1 MEDFVKIAGTLVAVF
16 FLVSLATET
25 ILESFRGFLAL
36 FGIEV
41 LKSNKSLDEELDE
54 VAAFLPNDQKNAARF
69 EALVT
74 IVETANAKTSDVKK
88 KIADI
93 RTELA
98 NVVDPTGKLK
108 IVDREKEWL
117 ANLVAPIRK
126 SMEASEAKRVFA
138 LRIISAA
145 IGIAVSATAGI
156 DVIDMVANAQSGAG
170 EDTTTNGGVLGF
182 VIAGLAAAGG
192 SSFWHDQL
200 DRVRSLKQA
209 GESVASLTATV
220 RKG

>member
-1 MEDFVKIAGTLVAVF
+1 MEDFVKLAGTLVAVF

-25 ILESFRGFLAL
+25 ILESLRGFLAL

-41 LKSNKSLDEELDE
+41 LKSKQSLDDALNE
-54 VAAFLPNDQKNAARF
+54 VAEFLPSDQKNAGRF

-74 IVETANAKTSDVKK
+74 IVAKAKSTSTEVQKQINTLK
-88 KIADI
+88 V
-93 RTELA
+93 ELA
-98 NVVDPTGKLK
+98 NVADPSDKLK
-108 IVDREKEWL
+108 IVDREKEFV
-117 ANLVAPIRK
+117 AGLVAPIRK
-126 SMEASEAKRVFA
+126 QMEASEAKRVFA

-156 DVIDMVANAQSGAG
+156 DVIDMVANAQAGAG
-170 EDTTTNGGVLGF
+170 EDTTANGGPLGF

-209 GESVASLTATV
+209 SDSVTSLTATV

>member
-1 MEDFVKIAGTLVAVF
+1 MEEFVKLAGTLVAVF

-25 ILESFRGFLAL
+25 ILESFRGCFAL

-41 LKSNKSLDEELDE
+41 LKSKQSLEDALNE
-54 VAAFLPNDQKNAARF
+54 VAEFLPADQKNAARF

-74 IVETANAKTSDVKK
+74 IVRKAESTATDVQNKLTKLKAELENA
-88 KIADI
+88 
-93 RTELA
+93 
-98 NVVDPTGKLK
+98 VDPSGKLK
-108 IVDREKEWL
+108 IVDREKERL
-117 ANLVAPIRK
+117 AALAAPIRK
-126 SMEASEAKRVFA
+126 KIEASEAKRVFA
-138 LRIISAA
+138 LRIISAV
-145 IGIAVSATAGI
+145 IGIFVSAAAGI
-156 DVIDMVANAQSGAG
+156 NVIELVGAG
-170 EDTTTNGGVLGF
+170 GGQGWREALSY

-209 GESVASLTATV
+209 GESVASLTASV

>member
-1 MEDFVKIAGTLVAVF
+1 MEEFVKIAGTLVAVF

-25 ILESFRGFLAL
+25 ILESFRGFLAI

-41 LKSNKSLDEELDE
+41 LKSKQSLEDALNE
-54 VAAFLPNDQKNAARF
+54 VAEFLPDDQKNTARF

-74 IVETANAKTSDVKK
+74 IVEKANAQSVQIQSDIK
-88 KIADI
+88 AI
-93 RTELA
+93 RSELA
-98 NVVDPTGKLK
+98 NAADPSGKLR

-117 ANLVAPIRK
+117 AAIVAPIRK
-126 SMEASEAKRVFA
+126 SMETSEAKRVFA

-145 IGIAVSATAGI
+145 IGIGVSAAAEI
-156 DVIDMVANAQSGAG
+156 NVIELVGAG
-170 EDTTTNGGVLGF
+170 GGQAWREALSYV
-182 VIAGLAAAGG
+182 VAGLAAAGG